1 VVGHDG
7 RDRGVDVL
15 DLVAVLLALLALAA
29 ALLGRDDP
37 PVLAARRLRL
47 RGEQVR
53 EVLVVVGSSTRPSPS
68 AVPNP
73 IDASAIGAG
82 SCECSITSRPCS
94 FSSSWATFSP
104 SALRSK
110 TTPRIR

>member
-1 VVGHDG
+1 VVRHDG

-15 DLVAVLLALLALAA
+15 DVVAVLLALLALAA
-29 ALLGRDDP
+29 VLLGRDDP
-37 PVLAARRLRL
+37 PVLARRRLRL
-47 RGEQVR
+47 RGEQVG
-53 EVLVVVGSSTRPSPS
+53 EVLVVVGQLDEALAE

-82 SCECSITSRPCS
+82 SCECSITSMPCS